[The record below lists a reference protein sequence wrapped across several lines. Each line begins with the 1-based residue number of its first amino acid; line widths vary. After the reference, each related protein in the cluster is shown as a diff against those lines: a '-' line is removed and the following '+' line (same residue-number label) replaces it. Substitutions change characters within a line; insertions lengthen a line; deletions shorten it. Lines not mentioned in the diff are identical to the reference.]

1 MLMVFTE
8 TPDFMQWGIEMVLE
22 SQRED
27 ILSMM
32 YTLSILHYKGVS
44 AGKTVHD
51 SLMRLREWY
60 EQSGDR
66 RYLELALLVLCA
78 ACGLGAAWESDGELY
93 RAICSLAEVEL
104 EEILE
109 DSIMVAEHIKANKA
123 QIRRIIGKWMPTR
136 QNPMTKTEMV
146 DDILDKVIH
155 QREGQYY
162 YHREYNRGQNREAC
176 SEDLYKLV
184 ISPEKSF
191 LLNLKQFKVYIFDS
205 TR

>member
-78 ACGLGAAWESDGELY
+78 ACGLGAASDSDGELY

-136 QNPMTKTEMV
+136 RNPMTKTELV

-162 YHREYNRGQNREAC
+162 YHHEYNRGQNREAC

>member
-1 MLMVFTE
+1 
-8 TPDFMQWGIEMVLE
+8 MVLE
-22 SQRED
+22 SQKED

-44 AGKTVHD
+44 ASKTVHD

-66 RYLELALLVLCA
+66 RYLELALLELCA
-78 ACGLGAAWESDGELY
+78 ACGLGAALESDGELY
-93 RAICSLAEVEL
+93 QAICSLAEVGM

-109 DSIMVAEHIKANKA
+109 DSIMVAEHIKANKD

-136 QNPMTKTEMV
+136 RNPMTKTEMV

-155 QREGQYY
+155 RREGQYY
-162 YHREYNRGQNREAC
+162 YRHEYNRKQNREAC

-184 ISPEKSF
+184 ISSEKSF

-205 TR
+205 T